1 MQVKFNQEMA
11 KLAFNHI
18 QTNATLALG
27 DVLIINLDHREGR
40 RGWTNP
46 EFVDM
51 VKPVLG
57 PNLAVTLSRERFEN
71 PALLE
76 EEYGYH
82 SGGFEYFF
90 ILDPQ
95 SFGEEGYRKAFNAF
109 CYKLVEVLSDEDD
122 TMKETA
128 EFLGI
133 TVEELEESLGL

>member
-1 MQVKFNQEMA
+1 MQVKFNQEIA
-11 KLAFNHI
+11 KLAFEFV

-82 SGGFEYFF
+82 DMKFEYFF
-90 ILDPQ
+90 IFDPL
-95 SFGEEGYRKAFNAF
+95 SFGEEGYWKAFNAF
-109 CYKLVEVLSDEDD
+109 CYKMVEVLYDGDD
-122 TMKETA
+122 TIKATA
-128 EFLGI
+128 EFRGI
-133 TVEELEESLGL
+133 TVEEIEESLGL